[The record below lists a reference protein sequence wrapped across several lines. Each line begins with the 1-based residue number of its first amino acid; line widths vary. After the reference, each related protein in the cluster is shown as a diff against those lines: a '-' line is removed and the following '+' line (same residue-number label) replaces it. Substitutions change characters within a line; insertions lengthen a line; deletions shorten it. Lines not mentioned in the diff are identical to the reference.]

1 MSGGGSIQVQK
12 FSEKC
17 SPKTSR
23 CGGSK
28 EGAREGSRCPRSP
41 PPFSPQTRKRSSEE
55 PKTAQ
60 EAARTADNSSKP
72 PFPAGKLQRIGGRSR
87 ADTPQL
93 RPRGAGED
101 GTQLPSPFNHSSLSR
116 SRARGATDGGAAF
129 RAARERHRVPAAET
143 FALQGLLTR
152 P

>member
-1 MSGGGSIQVQK
+1 MR
-12 FSEKC
+12 EK
-17 SPKTSR
+17 
-23 CGGSK
+23 
-28 EGAREGSRCPRSP
+28 EAGALGHPPFP
-41 PPFSPQTRKRSSEE
+41 PPPQTRKRSSEE
-55 PKTAQ
+55 PKAAQ

-72 PFPAGKLQRIGGRSR
+72 SFPAGKLQRIGGRSR

-129 RAARERHRVPAAET
+129 RAVRGRHRVPAAET